1 MLEQR
6 LESEFHAHYS
16 PADHL
21 QHLHDLRLV
30 WASEIQRLAPVDR
43 DFCALGIALL
53 ECSFLESANRIGHY
67 EFDDTQL
74 KTSQEVFTLTRTVS
88 LIFKKW

>member
-6 LESEFHAHYS
+6 LESPFHAHYS

-21 QHLHDLRLV
+21 LHLHDFRLV

-43 DFCALGIALL
+43 DSCELRHCFGRMLIP
-53 ECSFLESANRIGHY
+53 RIG
-67 EFDDTQL
+67 E
-74 KTSQEVFTLTRTVS
+74 SNRTLR
-88 LIFKKW
+88 IR